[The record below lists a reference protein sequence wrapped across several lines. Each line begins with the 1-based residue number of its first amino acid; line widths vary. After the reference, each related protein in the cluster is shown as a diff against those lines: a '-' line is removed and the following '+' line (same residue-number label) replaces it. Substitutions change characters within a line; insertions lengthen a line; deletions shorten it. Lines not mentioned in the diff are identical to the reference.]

1 MAKKNKTIYVCE
13 SCGNE
18 FLNWEGQCPACKNW
32 NTLKEM
38 KQIETSGNK
47 DMERKK
53 PQPLSKI
60 EKKEKDRFSSKI
72 MEYDRVLGG
81 GIVPGSIVLLA
92 GEPGIGKSTLLLQVA
107 QKVNKKV
114 LYVTGEE
121 SKAQLRNRSERV
133 LDEDSENGLDILA
146 SQNIDDIRSVASQYQ
161 LIIVD
166 SIQTI
171 VDPSV
176 NSQPGGVAQ
185 VKRAAQAL
193 QTIAKTKE
201 IAVIISGQIT
211 KEGRVA
217 GPKTL
222 EHLVDTVLYLE
233 GEEFRDQRIVRA
245 IKNRFGS
252 TGEAGIFQMT
262 RNGMEEVKNPSDI
275 FLKNRSGE
283 PGSVVSIIMEGQ
295 RPLMIEV
302 QALTERTVFGYPT
315 RRGEGVKKNRI
326 ELLSAVLSK
335 RTQIDL
341 SDKDIYVNIIGGMS
355 VEEPSIDLGI
365 CLAIISSVLDQPIN
379 KKWACLGEVGLSGEI
394 RMVSDLEKRIREAK
408 KMGFE
413 KILIPKIKEKK
424 FTSKKIGII
433 ELGTLKEALKT
444 FKTN

>member
-1 MAKKNKTIYVCE
+1 MAKKDKTVYVCE

-18 FLNWEGQCPACKNW
+18 FLNWQGQCPACKNW
-32 NTLKEM
+32 NTLKEV
-38 KQIETSGNK
+38 KQIKTPGKEIEK
-47 DMERKK
+47 KK
-53 PQPLSKI
+53 PQALSKI

-72 MEYDRVLGG
+72 KEFDRVLGG

-107 QKVNKKV
+107 QKVNKNV

-121 SKAQLRNRSERV
+121 SEAQLKNRSERI
-133 LDEDSENGLDILA
+133 LTDDSGLDILA
-146 SQNIDDIRSVASQYQ
+146 SQNIDDIRSIATNYE
-161 LIIVD
+161 LIVVD

-171 VDPSV
+171 ADPKL

-185 VKRAAQAL
+185 VKRTAQAL
-193 QTIAKTKE
+193 QTIGKTEE
-201 IAVIISGQIT
+201 IAVVISGQIT

-233 GEEFRDQRIVRA
+233 GEEFRDQRIIRA

-341 SDKDIYVNIIGGMS
+341 SDKDIYVNIIGGLS

-365 CLAIISSVLDQPIN
+365 CLAIISSVLDHSFN
-379 KKWACLGEVGLSGEI
+379 EKWACLGEVGLSGEI
-394 RMVSDLEKRIREAK
+394 RMVGDLEKRIREAR

-413 KILIPKIKEKK
+413 KILIPKIKGKK
-424 FTSKKIGII
+424 FTSKEIKIA
-433 ELGTLKEALKT
+433 ELGTLKEALKI